1 LLRLLRSSKLYFLL
15 AMAEVFHRRFFLN
28 GPAGPLEALLWTS
41 ASTDPARAALVC
53 HPHPLFGGTMHN
65 KVVFQTAKALHSRGY
80 PVLRFNFRGAGQS
93 VGAHDKGR
101 GETEDV
107 RAAIDY
113 LAQEFPGLPIVLAG
127 FSFGSVVGLKA
138 GCADARVQELIGLGI
153 PVNDSDL
160 SFLKN
165 CAKPK
170 LIIQGGNDQYG
181 AKDRVQH
188 LFREIPEPKKLVF
201 VPEADHF
208 FTGKLDQVSAAI
220 SDWIGALA

>member
-1 LLRLLRSSKLYFLL
+1 
-15 AMAEVFHRRFFLN
+15 MAEVFHRRFFLN

-41 ASTDPARAALVC
+41 ASPNPARAAVVC

-65 KVVFQTAKALHSRGY
+65 KVVFQTAKALHSRGF

-93 VGAHDKGR
+93 VGEHDKGR

-113 LAQEFPGLPIVLAG
+113 LAREFPALPIILAG
-127 FSFGSVVGLKA
+127 FSFGSVVGLKV
-138 GCADARVQELIGLGI
+138 GCQDSRVQELIGLGI

-160 SFLKN
+160 TYLEN
-165 CAKPK
+165 CEKPK
-170 LIIQGGNDQYG
+170 LIIQGAKDEFG
-181 AKDRVQH
+181 AKTRVES
-188 LFREIPEPKKLVF
+188 LFREIPDPKKLVF
-201 VPEADHF
+201 VLEADHF

-220 SDWIGALA
+220 SNWIEELM

>member
-1 LLRLLRSSKLYFLL
+1 
-15 AMAEVFHRRFFLN
+15 MAEVFHRRFFLK

-41 ASTDPARAALVC
+41 VSPNPARAAVVC

-65 KVVFQTAKALHSRGY
+65 KVVFQAAKALHTRGF

-93 VGAHDKGR
+93 VGEHDRGR

-107 RAAIDY
+107 RAAIAY
-113 LAQEFPGLPIVLAG
+113 LAQEFPALPIVLAG
-127 FSFGSVVGLKA
+127 FSFGSVVGLRV

-160 SFLKN
+160 SYLKT

-170 LIIQGGNDQYG
+170 LIIQGSHDQYG
-181 AKDRVQH
+181 SRERVEH
-188 LFREIPEPKKLVF
+188 VFHEISEPKKLVF
-201 VPEADHF
+201 IPEGDHF
-208 FTGKLDQVSAAI
+208 FTGKLDLVSAAI

>member
-1 LLRLLRSSKLYFLL
+1 
-15 AMAEVFHRRFFLN
+15 MADVFHRRFFLN

-41 ASTDPARAALVC
+41 ASPDPARAALVC

-65 KVVFQTAKALHSRGY
+65 KVVFQTAKALHSHGY

-93 VGAHDKGR
+93 VGTHDKGR
-101 GETEDV
+101 GEVDDV

-113 LAQEFPGLPIVLAG
+113 LEQEFPALPIVLAG

-138 GCADARVQELIGLGI
+138 GCADARVQELIGLGV
-153 PVNDSDL
+153 PVNDFDL
-160 SFLKN
+160 SFLKH

-181 AKDRVQH
+181 AKDRVER
-188 LFREIPEPKKLVF
+188 LFQEIPEPKKLVF

-208 FTGKLDQVSAAI
+208 FTGKLEQVPAAI
-220 SDWIGALA
+220 SGWIDAG

>member
-1 LLRLLRSSKLYFLL
+1 
-15 AMAEVFHRRFFLN
+15 MAEVFHRRFFLN

-41 ASTDPARAALVC
+41 ASPNPARAALVC

-65 KVVFQTAKALHSRGY
+65 KVVFQTAKALHSYGY

-93 VGAHDKGR
+93 VGEHDKGR
-101 GETEDV
+101 GEADDV

-113 LAQEFPGLPIVLAG
+113 LAEEFPELPIVLAG
-127 FSFGSVVGLKA
+127 FSFGSVVGLKV

-181 AKDRVQH
+181 SKDRVEH
-188 LFREIPEPKKLVF
+188 LFQDIPEPKKLVF

-220 SDWIGALA
+220 SDWIDELA

>member
-1 LLRLLRSSKLYFLL
+1 
-15 AMAEVFHRRFFLN
+15 MAEVFHRRFFLN

-41 ASTDPARAALVC
+41 ASPNPARAAVVC

-65 KVVFQTAKALHSRGY
+65 KVVFQTAKALHSRGF

-93 VGAHDKGR
+93 VGVHDKGR

-113 LAQEFPGLPIVLAG
+113 LRQEFPTLSIILAG
-127 FSFGSVVGLKA
+127 FSFGSLVGLKV

-160 SFLKN
+160 NYLKT

-170 LIIQGGNDQYG
+170 LIIQGSNDQYG
-181 AKDRVQH
+181 ARERLES
-188 LFREIPEPKKLVF
+188 LFQEIPEPKQLVEI
-201 VPEADHF
+201 PEADHF
-208 FTGKLDQVSAAI
+208 FTGKLEQVSAAI
-220 SDWIGALA
+220 SNWIDALS